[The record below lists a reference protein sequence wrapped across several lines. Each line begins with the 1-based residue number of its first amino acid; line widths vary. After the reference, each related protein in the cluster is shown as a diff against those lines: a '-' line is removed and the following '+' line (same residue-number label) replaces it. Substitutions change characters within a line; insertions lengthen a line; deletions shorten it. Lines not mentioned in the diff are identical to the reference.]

1 MTTNHTLKHQDT
13 MASHASIPAPPPPTP
28 PHKCDQEHR
37 LTACENRS
45 DDHSDR
51 IRDAEL
57 ALQNGRVEFAE
68 IKKDLAAIQ
77 LALAELKVQ
86 LAAKPSDWQQKIV
99 DALIF
104 WAVPLVAGGILWSIV
119 KSGQVPG
126 VHP

>member
-1 MTTNHTLKHQDT
+1 MPDHH
-13 MASHASIPAPPPPTP
+13 
-28 PHKCDQEHR
+28 CDQAHR
-37 LTACENRS
+37 LLTIEAEQSKQNTRLDNAETAL
-45 DDHSDR
+45 HS
-51 IRDAEL
+51 
-57 ALQNGRVEFAE
+57 GRVEFAE

-86 LAAKPSDWQQKIV
+86 IAAKPGDWQQKIV

-104 WAVPLVAGGILWSIV
+104 WAVPLVCGGVLWSIV